1 MHRAG
6 AARRRPPARRPPRA
20 PRRRRARGAPPA
32 TTAACNAMRQ
42 CGIDR
47 IIGSCTRAEKPLSI
61 PPPGRVGEWL
71 ARRGVRRTPW
81 PVHDV
86 PVPHDRIDG
95 VARCCW
101 GATGTCLQG
110 GDARFRDMSGA
121 PSVAAGATQSAV
133 WPPSQWFC
141 AAAQPES
148 SHLRNRCGAASGGRQ
163 WRVELAD

>member
-1 MHRAG
+1 VADLEDHASRWRGPIMHRAG
-6 AARRRPPARRPPRA
+6 ARRRPPPPRVQ
-20 PRRRRARGAPPA
+20 
-32 TTAACNAMRQ
+32 CSMRQ

-81 PVHDV
+81 PVQHDV

>member
-1 MHRAG
+1 MHRA
-6 AARRRPPARRPPRA
+6 AWLMARRPA
-20 PRRRRARGAPPA
+20 AAGGAPPTWHHVQRDA
-32 TTAACNAMRQ
+32 AMRHRSY
-42 CGIDR
+42 C

-61 PPPGRVGEWL
+61 PPPGCVGEWL